1 MTGLI
6 ISNLPPGPVTASP
19 VTNERLLIKYLC
31 KMIKTTKNK
40 HDDPNP

>member
-6 ISNLPPGPVTASP
+6 ISNPPPGPVTASP
-19 VTNERLLIKYLC
+19 VTKERLFIKYLC
-31 KMIKTTKNK
+31 KMIKTTKNT